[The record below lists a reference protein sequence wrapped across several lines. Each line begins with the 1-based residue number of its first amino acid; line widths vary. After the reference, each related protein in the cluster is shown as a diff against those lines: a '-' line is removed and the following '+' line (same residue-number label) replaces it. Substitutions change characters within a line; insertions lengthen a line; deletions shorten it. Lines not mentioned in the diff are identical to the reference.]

1 VTWVKVCGLATA
13 EDVAVAQRAGA
24 DAVGFVN
31 VSSSPRFIPLHK
43 AVDLAEGTSVATV
56 LLTMDEE
63 PERVLEI
70 LETTAITGIQ
80 PYGRKRLE
88 AATAAEAAGHLVLY
102 ATRAAPGLDL
112 GSIPGVPLLDTP
124 SIAEL
129 GGTGRTF
136 DWALTEGLGRDFV
149 LAGGLGPANIV
160 DAITRVQPWGV
171 DASSGLEKA
180 AGVKD
185 RGMVAD
191 FIEKAKST

>member
-1 VTWVKVCGLATA
+1 MTWVKVCGLATA
-13 EDVAVAQRAGA
+13 EDVAVAERAGA

-31 VSSSPRFIPLHK
+31 VPSSPRFIPLNK
-43 AVDLAEGTSVATV
+43 ALDLAEGTSVATV

-102 ATRAAPGLDL
+102 ATRATPGLDL
-112 GSIPGVPLLDTP
+112 GHIPGVPLLDTP
-124 SIAEL
+124 SNAEL
-129 GGTGRTF
+129 GGSGRAF
-136 DWALTEGLGRDFV
+136 DWALTDGLEGDFV

-160 DAITRVQPWGV
+160 DAIRRVQPWGV

-180 AGVKD
+180 AGLKD